1 MALPKA
7 SIGNSASFQISG
19 TPFVY
24 TTTGTSDE
32 TITFKYVTRAI
43 TVSATAADGTINFG
57 DAGGTD
63 FTLVAGEIYRFE
75 VKTKKIVLNADSG
88 SISIVAELTNVEDG
102 QLAQHTQADWATVS

>member
-75 VKTKKIVLNADSG
+75 VKTKK
-88 SISIVAELTNVEDG
+88 
-102 QLAQHTQADWATVS
+102 